1 MNENLALDI
10 KFKTKDVLRY
20 NISVAR
26 KSIVNCIVMLI
37 GIGTLIYVFCK
48 LLITN
53 ERLDIFLAH
62 HIVFIVVAILIFV
75 MIPGRVWKITLSQM
89 QLPAYAYGVTYIF
102 SKEAIIL
109 KIGEGSKAESE
120 TIDWTVFV
128 KIIETRDDF
137 RFYVN
142 QVSAQIIPKH
152 NLSKVQLNDLRQ
164 LIKEVAGDRAILLD
178 EKAG

>member
-1 MNENLALDI
+1 MKENLALDI

-20 NISVAR
+20 NISVAK

-37 GIGTLIYVFCK
+37 GIGTLIYLFWK

-62 HIVFIVVAILIFV
+62 HVVLIVVAILIFV
-75 MIPGRVWKITLSQM
+75 MVPGRVWKITLSQM

-102 SKEAIIL
+102 SKDAIVL
-109 KIGEGSKAESE
+109 KIGEGTNAESE
-120 TIDWTVFV
+120 SIDWAVFV
-128 KIIETRDDF
+128 KIIETRYDF

-152 NLSKVQLNDLRQ
+152 NLTKVQLSQLRQ